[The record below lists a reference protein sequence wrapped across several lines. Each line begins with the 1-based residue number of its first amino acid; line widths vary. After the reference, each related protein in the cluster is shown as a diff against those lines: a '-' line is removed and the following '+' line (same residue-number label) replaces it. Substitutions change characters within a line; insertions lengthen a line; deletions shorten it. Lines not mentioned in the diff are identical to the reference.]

1 MEKGYLESMTFGLCR
16 DKAQTD
22 LVEQFQYKF
31 AYESDVVTMADSFG
45 TDVAIPL
52 SQSSQVKQ
60 LFLCT
65 IMTDLRQVCI
75 AAEALLGLHSALWCE
90 TTCAGS
96 TKEFL
101 LLREHA
107 HLMRVCLPSQADMK
121 TVKYQIVRMM
131 RMLIQVPVQTSP

>member
-65 IMTDLRQVCI
+65 IMTDLRQVSDCEDDEDAHSGASSNQSLAKLPDMLHVYHAVALCI
-75 AAEALLGLHSALWCE
+75 L
-90 TTCAGS
+90 
-96 TKEFL
+96 
-101 LLREHA
+101 
-107 HLMRVCLPSQADMK
+107 
-121 TVKYQIVRMM
+121 
-131 RMLIQVPVQTSP
+131 